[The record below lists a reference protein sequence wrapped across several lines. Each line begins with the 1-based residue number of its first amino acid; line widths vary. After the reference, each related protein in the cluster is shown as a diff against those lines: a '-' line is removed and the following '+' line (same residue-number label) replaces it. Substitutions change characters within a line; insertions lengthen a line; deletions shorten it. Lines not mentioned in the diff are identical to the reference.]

1 MTNDIILAGVGGQG
15 ILSIAAVIGIAAL
28 ESGFQIKQSE
38 VHGMSQRGGAVLSH
52 LRISDQEIFSSL
64 IPEGE
69 ADMILSVEPMEL
81 LRYKPFLRKNGLLV
95 SNTRKVDNI
104 ANYPDLNAVFS
115 EIEKYVNHILVD
127 ADVLAKKAGNVRSA
141 NMVMLGAS
149 ADHLVLSH
157 DSLAEGIRQI
167 FSRKGDR
174 VIQLNM
180 DAFEMGREAA
190 RAYLE
195 DRAKGK

>member
-15 ILSIAAVIGIAAL
+15 ILSIAAVIGVAAL

-157 DSLAEGIRQI
+157 DSLTEGIRQI

-195 DRAKGK
+195 ERAKGK